1 MTATPNS
8 MRTPPPVAP
17 NRKLAYNYL
26 LYSAMLE
33 IRGLQSVTHPLPKW
47 RLISPRYWSRELRF
61 IRYCGALAD
70 ALHNL
75 AMFSSYDYDR
85 FEEDTF
91 WAEIDRIRTQFPG
104 MADHYRGRFDGRLS
118 ELESGNSPQHTWL
131 ASPSAGDTPTF
142 PT

>member
-33 IRGLQSVTHPLPKW
+33 IRGLQSVTHPWPRW
-47 RLISPRYWSRELRF
+47 RLISPRYWSRKLRF

-75 AMFSSYDYDR
+75 AMFSSYDYDH
-85 FEEDTF
+85 FEEDRF
-91 WAEIDRIRTQFPG
+91 WAEIDRIRRQFPG

-118 ELESGNSPQHTWL
+118 ELESGNSPQHNW
-131 ASPSAGDTPTF
+131 
-142 PT
+142 